1 MKGQGTSE
9 NPWLIRVDGIT
20 YRWTIWADDD
30 GLELRVLDNQRGGS
44 LLVVQ
49 GLSYEADRADWTSA
63 GDTSPRFTT
72 LPENKVAS
80 WIREARQRGWRF
92 DARDETFRL

>member
-9 NPWLIRVDGIT
+9 NPWLIRVDGVT

-49 GLSYEADRADWTSA
+49 GLSYEAERADWTA
-63 GDTSPRFTT
+63 GGDTSPRFTT
-72 LPENKVAS
+72 LPENKVAG

-92 DARDETFRL
+92 DAQDETFRL